1 MDTNEK
7 QTIIQ
12 EKEQR
17 IRDLTADL
25 SSAASKIGDWK
36 VIKIYEARMKNEAD
50 PYDFDALMAARQAA
64 RDEINQLQ
72 SEIAE
77 LVNA

>member
-7 QTIIQ
+7 QTLIQ

-25 SSAASKIGDWK
+25 SSAASPIGDWK
-36 VIKIYEARMKNEAD
+36 VIKIYEARMKQEAD
-50 PYDFDALMAARQAA
+50 PYNFEELTAARQAA
-64 RDEINQLQ
+64 RDEINRLQ
-72 SEIAE
+72 TEIAE
-77 LVNA
+77 LEQ